1 MPLSHYLEADESH
14 RVQQRDS
21 FTAPFS
27 VSLTSLS
34 HLGPEVKPVTQSS
47 AALSPPYPWAFQ
59 ANKRSPF
66 YFLIVR
72 AVRNC
77 DRDVSVP

>member
-1 MPLSHYLEADESH
+1 MVMPLSHYLGADESH
-14 RVQQRDS
+14 RVPQRDS

-47 AALSPPYPWAFQ
+47 AA
-59 ANKRSPF
+59 F
-66 YFLIVR
+66 YHTPGLFKPTREAHFI
-72 AVRNC
+72 
-77 DRDVSVP
+77 S